1 MSVTKRLIK
10 KHSTKKQSANWFKPQ
25 VSSGW
30 HKTMPVT
37 KRRELVFKAHK
48 KNALA
53 SARSMMALH
62 NITTDKETKKLAHAD
77 ALYFYN
83 LHNKNK

>member
-1 MSVTKRLIK
+1 MSAIKRLIK

-53 SARSMMALH
+53 SARAMQALA
-62 NITTDKETKKLAHAD
+62 NVSQDRQTKKLAHSD
-77 ALYFYN
+77 ALYFYA
-83 LHNKNK
+83 LHNKSK

>member
-1 MSVTKRLIK
+1 MNTI
-10 KHSTKKQSANWFKPQ
+10 KKQSANWFKPQ

-48 KNALA
+48 RDALA

-62 NITTDKETKKLAHAD
+62 NITTDRETKKLSKQD
-77 ALYFYN
+77 AEYFYAI
-83 LHNKNK
+83 HNKSK